1 MDNESILS
9 KRFSSLIKKDK
20 EIIAVLLFGSF
31 ARKEPYRDI
40 DICIVLDK
48 KYKNLEMSRKALQ
61 YASLLPGK
69 FDISI
74 FQQLPLYI
82 RIRVLKEGMAIFC
95 RDESLLYNLAYS
107 TIKEFNLFEKH
118 YNAYLERVR
127 NG

>member
-1 MDNESILS
+1 VDNESILS